1 MKATAVRMNVI
12 NDTAHESGAVQSERI
27 TPERPIQ
34 LLQMVLVREP
44 ETGGL
49 HKVCFPFTLR

>member
-1 MKATAVRMNVI
+1 MNGI

-27 TPERPIQ
+27 TPEQPIL
-34 LLQMVLVREP
+34 LLQMVFVRET